1 MKQRRFQQ
9 VDVFSTTPYMGNPVA
24 VVLDAEGLSD
34 HQMAQFANWTNLS
47 ETTFVL
53 PPIHPEADYRVRIF
67 TPSQELPFAGH
78 PTLGTCH
85 AWLQAGGKPK
95 ATSIY
100 QDCAAGLIEI
110 RQEGDI
116 LSFAAPVRR
125 KTGPLDRLHLDQII
139 SGLNLTPEDVLDHQ
153 WCDNGPP
160 WQALLLRDATLVL
173 NARPDPAIIKDVEFL
188 GLVGP
193 AAQGPHAFEIR
204 AFFPGQARFSEDP
217 VTGSLN
223 AAVAQWLVG
232 QGLAPPR
239 YEARQGTVLGRD
251 GRIFVTTDP
260 SQQIWIGGACI
271 ACIVGQVML

>member
-1 MKQRRFQQ
+1 MKQRPFQQ
-9 VDVFSTTPYMGNPVA
+9 IDVFSSTPYLGNPVA
-24 VVLDAEGLSD
+24 VVLDADGLSD
-34 HQMAQFANWTNLS
+34 HQMKQFANWTNLS

-95 ATSIY
+95 SASIY

-125 KTGPLDRLHLDQII
+125 RTGPLDRLHLDQII
-139 SGLNLTPEDVLDHQ
+139 AGLNLSPEDVLDHQ

-160 WQALLLRDATLVL
+160 WQALLLRNADLVL
-173 NARPDPAIIKDVEFL
+173 NARPDPEIIKDVEFL

-193 AAQGPHAFEIR
+193 SIQGPHAFEIR
-204 AFFPGQARFSEDP
+204 GFFPGQTRLSEDP

-223 AAVAQWLVG
+223 AAVAQWLIG
-232 QGLAPPR
+232 KALAPSR
-239 YEARQGTVLGRD
+239 YQARQGTVLGRD

-260 SQQIWIGGACI
+260 SQQIWIGGASI